1 MSCLRPVFWLIA
13 AVVPS
18 LVLLVSLGFWQLSR
32 KAEKEAQLASLE
44 RSLTAAP
51 TALPPAGTRLA
62 DIKAAPVSVAIPATG
77 EVRELTRVTLTGT
90 FIQAR
95 SVPVR
100 ATLPAAPGAVSSGI
114 GFFWMTPLQTAD
126 GTIVFI
132 NRGFVPSGSNF
143 RAPAIETPEGP
154 RTITGLMRSIEKPGP
169 FTPAD
174 NPAKGDYFT
183 RDPVTMARAVAIQPD
198 KVAPFFVDAERE
210 PDSVRPPIGIN
221 PNEMISRIPN
231 NHLQYAGTW
240 FAFAGVLFII
250 ALIFGQQKLA
260 AAAKDQSA

>member
-1 MSCLRPVFWLIA
+1 MTRLRPVFWLTA
-13 AVVPS
+13 VVVPS

-32 KAEKEAQLASLE
+32 KAEKEAQIASLE
-44 RSLTAAP
+44 RSLTTAP
-51 TALPPAGTRLA
+51 TTLPPAGTRLL
-62 DIKAAPVSVAIPATG
+62 DIKAAPVSKAAPASG
-77 EVRELTRVTLTGT
+77 EIRELSRVTLSGT

-100 ATLPAAPGAVSSGI
+100 ATLPSAPGAASSGI
-114 GFFWMTPLQTAD
+114 GFFWMTPLQTED
-126 GTIVFI
+126 GSIVFI

-154 RTITGLMRSIEKPGP
+154 QTITGLMRAIEKPGP

-183 RDPVTMARAVAIQPD
+183 RDPATMARAVAIQPD
-198 KVAPFFVDAERE
+198 KVASFFVDAERE
-210 PDSVRPPIGIN
+210 PGSLRPPLGIN
-221 PNEMISRIPN
+221 AKEMISRIPN

-240 FAFAGVLFII
+240 FAFAGVLLII
-250 ALIFGQQKLA
+250 ALIFGRQKLA
-260 AAAKDQSA
+260 AANESKA